1 MNVRADHQVRAL
13 RNLDAVNT
21 YGVLT
26 CCSAVLLLPPV
37 MLIEG
42 GAAWATVV
50 AAEDIGMQVRAC
62 WQVFR
67 KGRRSLFVQQQQQRI
82 PFLDFFLLRWQ
93 LMRDM
98 LLCGFLYYAY
108 NECGFR
114 VLDALGSVSA

>member
-1 MNVRADHQVRAL
+1 MQPPSPARQRIYPICLAILPSAPLRRPFSL
-13 RNLDAVNT
+13 PLPRNLDAVNT

-50 AAEDIGMQVRAC
+50 AAEDIGMQ
-62 WQVFR
+62 
-67 KGRRSLFVQQQQQRI
+67 
-82 PFLDFFLLRWQ
+82 